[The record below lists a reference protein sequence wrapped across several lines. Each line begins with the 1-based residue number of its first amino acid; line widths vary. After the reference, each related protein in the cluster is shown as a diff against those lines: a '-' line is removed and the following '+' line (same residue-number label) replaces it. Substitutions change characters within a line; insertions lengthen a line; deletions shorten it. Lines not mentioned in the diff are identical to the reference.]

1 MVSNNDDLMAPDDHA
16 HNMKHGAI
24 IIGRMVTALIAIM
37 VLLMVA
43 VAVYWTQVKGE
54 SLPIRFS
61 VDSSEEASVVEE

>member
-1 MVSNNDDLMAPDDHA
+1 MSIENDLAVIEEQA

-24 IIGRMVTALIAIM
+24 MIGRMVTALIAIM

-43 VAVYWTQVKGE
+43 IAVYWTQVKGE

-61 VDSSEEASVVEE
+61 VESAGAGDSAG